1 MMIIYKNVSIIQNE
15 DNNFVQ
21 TTSRKKND
29 YTSKEQQQRVEW
41 NGETNPGCENG
52 VW

>member
-1 MMIIYKNVSIIQNE
+1 MITLYKQRQE
-15 DNNFVQ
+15 
-21 TTSRKKND
+21 KND
-29 YTSKEQQQRVEW
+29 YTSKEQQQSVEW

>member
-1 MMIIYKNVSIIQNE
+1 MKIITLYKQLQE
-15 DNNFVQ
+15 
-21 TTSRKKND
+21 KND